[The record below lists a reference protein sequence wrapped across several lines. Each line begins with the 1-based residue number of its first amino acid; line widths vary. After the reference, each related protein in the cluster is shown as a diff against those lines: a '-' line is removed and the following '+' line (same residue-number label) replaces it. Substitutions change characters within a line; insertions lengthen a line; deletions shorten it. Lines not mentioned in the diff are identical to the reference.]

1 MSPGPGTG
9 RVPVI
14 SAAVMAHPR
23 RLEEAGRLA
32 DALRPWRAEIAV
44 DPDPDGPPTT
54 LRTARAAWSRIGTGA
69 THHLVLQDDV
79 EPCRD
84 FVRRVE
90 AAAAEHPDAPLAFYA
105 NWNSWNG
112 AATRAAA
119 LQGASWVPAVPGE
132 WVPTLAL
139 LLPRNDVAALLSAVP
154 AEDARPEPDDVVVAR
169 ELAARGRR
177 VLISVPHLVEH
188 VGSTSIMGNDRFG
201 PRHSAC
207 FADDVQHAAAGRP
220 GTARTLPEPPRVLVH
235 RPHGHAH
242 VVLTA
247 PNGTDGTDGEPLFLS
262 RGAYLRGTPAAERA
276 HERWTRARAGLSG
289 LRVPDELLWLCEEIW
304 YGAHLLGLHT
314 PPTDLLPSPALV
326 RVALRSWILG
336 GTAGSPDHR
345 LWIEQ
350 RVARLTGLAEQ
361 AFAAG
366 RDDRRVHG
374 PLPALPEERLA
385 ELPAGR
391 HIWRHPELAL
401 ST

>member
-1 MSPGPGTG
+1 MSPTTG
-9 RVPVI
+9 CAPVI

-23 RLEEAGRLA
+23 RLAEAARLA
-32 DALRPWRAEIAV
+32 EALRPWQAVVAV

-54 LRTARAAWSRIGTGA
+54 LRTARAAWSRIRPGA

-84 FVRRVE
+84 FLRRVE
-90 AAAAEHPDAPLAFYA
+90 AAVSEHPDTPLAFYA

-139 LLPRNDVAALLSAVP
+139 LLPRRDVTALLSAVP
-154 AEDARPEPDDVVVAR
+154 EAGAEPEPDDVVLAR
-169 ELAARGRR
+169 ELAARGRG

-188 VGSTSIMGNDRFG
+188 VGSASIIGNDRFG

-207 FADDVQHAAAGRP
+207 FADDVTAPEAGRP
-220 GTARTLPEPPRVLVH
+220 GSAGTLPQPPPVLVH

-247 PNGTDGTDGEPLFLS
+247 PGGADGEPLFLS
-262 RGAYLRGTPAAERA
+262 REAYLRGTPVAERA
-276 HERWTRARAGLSG
+276 GKRWQEARAALAG
-289 LRVPDELLWLCEEIW
+289 LRVPDALMWLCEEIW
-304 YGAHLLGLHT
+304 HGGHLLGLHT
-314 PPTDLLPSPALV
+314 PPTAHPPSPALV

-336 GTAGSPDHR
+336 GSAGDPDHR

-350 RVARLTGLAEQ
+350 RVTRLTGLAEE

-366 RDDRRVHG
+366 RDDRRTHG
-374 PLPALPEERLA
+374 PVPDLPRERLA
-385 ELPAGR
+385 ALPAAR
-391 HIWRHPELAL
+391 HIWRHPQLAL

>member
-1 MSPGPGTG
+1 MSPATG
-9 RVPVI
+9 RAPVI

-23 RLEEAGRLA
+23 RLEEAARLA
-32 DALRPWRAEIAV
+32 GALRPWQAVTAV
-44 DPDPDGPPTT
+44 DPEPDGPPTT
-54 LRTARAAWSRIGTGA
+54 LRTAREAWSRIHPGA

-79 EPCRD
+79 ELCRD
-84 FVRRVE
+84 FLRRVE
-90 AAAAEHPDAPLAFYA
+90 TAVREHPDTPLAFYA

-139 LLPRNDVAALLSAVP
+139 LLPRSDVTALLSAVP
-154 AEDARPEPDDVVVAR
+154 RQGAPAEPDDVVLAR
-169 ELAARGRR
+169 ELAARRRR

-188 VGSTSIMGNDRFG
+188 TGTASIVGNDRYG

-207 FADDVQHAAAGRP
+207 FADDVEAPAAARP
-220 GTARTLPEPPRVLVH
+220 GPAGTLPQPPPVLVH

-242 VVLTA
+242 VILTA
-247 PNGTDGTDGEPLFLS
+247 PGGADGEPLFLS
-262 RGAYLRGTPAAERA
+262 REAYLRGTPAAERA
-276 HERWTRARAGLSG
+276 GRRWERARAGLAG

-304 YGAHLLGLHT
+304 HGGHLLGLHT
-314 PPTDLLPSPALV
+314 PPTERPPSSALT

-336 GTAGSPDHR
+336 GSAGDPGHR

-350 RVARLTGLAEQ
+350 RVARLTGLAEE

-374 PLPALPEERLA
+374 PLPAFPSERLA
-385 ELPAGR
+385 GLPAAR
-391 HIWRHPELAL
+391 HIWRDPQLAL

>member
-1 MSPGPGTG
+1 MSPGTG
-9 RVPVI
+9 RAPVI
-14 SAAVMAHPR
+14 SAAIMAHPR
-23 RLEEAGRLA
+23 RLAEAGRLA
-32 DALRPWRAEIAV
+32 DALRPWEAAIAV
-44 DPDPDGPPTT
+44 DPDPHGPPTT
-54 LRTARAAWSRIGTGA
+54 LRTARAAWARIGAGA

-90 AAAAEHPDAPLAFYA
+90 AAVAEHPDAPLAFYA

-139 LLPRNDVAALLSAVP
+139 LLPRHDVAALLSAVP
-154 AEDARPEPDDVVVAR
+154 EEDAEPEPDDVVVAR
-169 ELAARGRR
+169 ELAARGRG

-188 VGSTSIMGNDRFG
+188 VGAPSIMGNDRFG

-207 FADDVQHAAAGRP
+207 FADDVQDAAGGRP
-220 GTARTLPEPPRVLVH
+220 DAGGTLAEPPPVLVH

-247 PNGTDGTDGEPLFLS
+247 PDGPDAEPLFLS
-262 RGAYLRGTPAAERA
+262 REAYLRGTPAAERA
-276 HERWTRARAGLSG
+276 QELWTRARAGLSG
-289 LRVPDELLWLCEEIW
+289 LRVPDGLLWLCEEIW
-304 YGAHLLGLHT
+304 HGGYLLGLHT
-314 PPTDLLPSPALV
+314 PPAGRPPSPALI
-326 RVALRSWILG
+326 RVSLRSWILG
-336 GTAGSPDHR
+336 GTAGNPDHR

-366 RDDRRVHG
+366 RDDRRTHG
-374 PLPALPEERLA
+374 PVPALPGERLA
-385 ELPAGR
+385 GLPAAR
-391 HIWRHPELAL
+391 HIWRQPQLAL

>member
-1 MSPGPGTG
+1 MSPATG
-9 RVPVI
+9 SAPVI
-14 SAAVMAHPR
+14 SAAIMAHPR
-23 RLEEAGRLA
+23 RLDEAGRLA
-32 DALRPWRAEIAV
+32 DTLRPWRARIAV
-44 DPDPDGPPTT
+44 DPDPHGPPTT
-54 LRTARAAWSRIGTGA
+54 LRTARAAWSLIGAGA

-90 AAAAEHPDAPLAFYA
+90 AAALEHPDTPLAFYA

-139 LLPRNDVAALLSAVP
+139 LLPRHDVEALLSAVSG
-154 AEDARPEPDDVVVAR
+154 EDAAPEPDDVVVAR
-169 ELAARGRR
+169 ELAARRR
-177 VLISVPHLVEH
+177 GVLISVPHLVEH
-188 VGSTSIMGNDRFG
+188 VGSASIIGNDRYG

-207 FADDVQHAAAGRP
+207 FADDVPDAPPGRP
-220 GTARTLPEPPRVLVH
+220 GAAGTLPQTPPVLVH

-242 VVLTA
+242 VVLTT
-247 PNGTDGTDGEPLFLS
+247 PDGADGEPLFLS
-262 RGAYLRGTPAAERA
+262 RQAYLRGTPAAGRA
-276 HERWTRARAGLSG
+276 QERWTRARASLSG
-289 LRVPDELLWLCEEIW
+289 LRVPAELMWLCEEIW
-304 YGAHLLGLHT
+304 HGGYLMGLHT
-314 PPTDLLPSPALV
+314 PPTGHPPSPALV

-336 GTAGSPDHR
+336 GSAGDPDHR

-350 RVARLTGLAEQ
+350 RLARLTGLAEE
-361 AFAAG
+361 AFTAG
-366 RDDRRVHG
+366 RDDRRAHG

-385 ELPAGR
+385 GLPAAR
-391 HIWRHPELAL
+391 HIWRDPQLAL